1 MRIYKPNFWDKKNYT
16 FFSVILL
23 PITFFLQFLNFL
35 KQLLQKKIKFDCP
48 IICVGNI
55 YIGGTG
61 KTPVSI
67 EICNI
72 LSHLHK
78 NPVIIKKYY
87 NDQFDEIELI
97 KNSGKKIISGNTR
110 VQAVKKAEND
120 GYNVMILDDGYQ
132 DFSLYKNLEIVC
144 FNSNQLI
151 GNGLTIPSGPL
162 RENLHSL
169 NRCKIIII
177 NGHKNIEFENKI
189 KKINDKMKIYYSKY
203 IPIKNEQLIGKNL
216 LAFAGIG
223 NPNNFYDLLKDCNLN
238 VVKKISFPDHH
249 NFSSKELEK
258 IENIAIKNKLEII
271 TTEKDFF
278 RLQNMKY
285 KKKYK
290 DFKFLKI
297 KLHIFDKLQLI
308 KDIEHYIK

>member
-1 MRIYKPNFWDKKNYT
+1 
-16 FFSVILL
+16 
-23 PITFFLQFLNFL
+23 
-35 KQLLQKKIKFDCP
+35 
-48 IICVGNI
+48 
-55 YIGGTG
+55 
-61 KTPVSI
+61 
-67 EICNI
+67 
-72 LSHLHK
+72 
-78 NPVIIKKYY
+78 
-87 NDQFDEIELI
+87 
-97 KNSGKKIISGNTR
+97 
-110 VQAVKKAEND
+110 
-120 GYNVMILDDGYQ
+120 
-132 DFSLYKNLEIVC
+132 
-144 FNSNQLI
+144 
-151 GNGLTIPSGPL
+151 
-162 RENLHSL
+162 
-169 NRCKIIII
+169 
-177 NGHKNIEFENKI
+177 
-189 KKINDKMKIYYSKY
+189 
-203 IPIKNEQLIGKNL
+203 KNL